1 VCAAHDE
8 EQPLMRNGGDVE
20 TPGTGYSARMLYKQP
35 AETLKWL
42 EQYGTKK
49 LGDFK
54 VRVSRAIACLAMG
67 EQY

>member
-1 VCAAHDE
+1 
-8 EQPLMRNGGDVE
+8 MRNGGDVE

-42 EQYGTKK
+42 EQCGTKK

-54 VRVSRAIACLAMG
+54 VQVSGAIPCLAMR
-67 EQY
+67 EQC